1 VGHSSQMC
9 GRCETSAENYR
20 SHASKVLPAATNKAD
35 SRLRSL
41 VAYITFL
48 HGLTSENSLSKF
60 VSEVFAI
67 DKQPSYSFPDPSL
80 ALTST
85 LGGLF
90 LPFLASSPNSKNS
103 SSLLESG
110 HYALFH
116 SILLAND
123 PPAPDLPPFLT
134 LLEKTDKT
142 QLVQVLYFIFQHL
155 ALAKDK
161 LSLPTAND
169 LWSSTSGIREQEYLG
184 FTSPCW
190 VILYKVLSCK
200 FPSSDDSSLVPFPLH
215 SWHF

>member
-1 VGHSSQMC
+1 MGHSSQMC

-190 VILYKVLSCK
+190 VILYKVL
-200 FPSSDDSSLVPFPLH
+200 
-215 SWHF
+215 